1 MQGILLSH
9 FNQVKKYLNDL
20 QQIELFDLPCN
31 HLTAIIE
38 HEQKLVEIYEN
49 YKTALSQ
56 VETLIKEFDGHKKS
70 VRRLIIHHKRC
81 RKLIIDSTQAVN
93 TTATSNL

>member
-9 FNQVKKYLNDL
+9 FNQVKKYLYDL

-31 HLTAIIE
+31 HLTAIVE
-38 HEQKLVEIYEN
+38 HEQRLVEIYEN
-49 YKTALSQ
+49 YKTALFQ
-56 VETLIKEFDGHKKS
+56 VESLIKEFDGHKKS

-81 RKLIIDSTQAVN
+81 KKLLIAPTKATST
-93 TTATSNL
+93 TTSNL